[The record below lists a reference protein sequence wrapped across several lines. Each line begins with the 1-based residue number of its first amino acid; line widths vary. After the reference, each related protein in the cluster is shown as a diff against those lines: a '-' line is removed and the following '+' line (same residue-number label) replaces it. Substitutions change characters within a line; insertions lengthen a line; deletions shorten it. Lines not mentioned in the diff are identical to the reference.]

1 LRALVTGASSGI
13 GKVFAEELAKR
24 GYDLV
29 LVARRKE
36 RLEKLAHDLSS
47 IYGVAVEPFVA
58 DLTDFDKLRE
68 LVERFSDIDLLINNA
83 GFGLISPFVEIDT
96 EKGLKMVDLNIR
108 ALYYLTKEFSKKMVK
123 RNGNEAGIINIAS
136 TAAFQPVP
144 GFATYAA
151 TKAFVLSLTEAFSK
165 ELEGRVKIMVVCPGP
180 TKTEF
185 FNVAGL
191 PNMRAKFIM
200 TPEKVVK
207 GSLRAF
213 EKGKRTYIP
222 GFFNKLLVFLQRF
235 VSRELALNVVARFF
249 YEKPE
254 GEV

>member
-1 LRALVTGASSGI
+1 MVTGASSGL
-13 GKVFAEELAKR
+13 GKVFAEELAKK
-24 GYDLV
+24 GYNLV

-36 RLEKLAHDLSS
+36 RLERLAHELSS
-47 IYGVAVEPFVA
+47 SYSVAVEIFAA
-58 DLTDFDKLRE
+58 DLTNFEKLRE
-68 LVERFSDIDLLINNA
+68 ITERFSNIDLLVNNA

-96 EKGLKMVDLNIR
+96 ETGLRMVDLNVR
-108 ALYYLTKEFSKKMVK
+108 ALYFLTKEFSKKMAK
-123 RNGNEAGIINIAS
+123 KNERVLGIINIAS

-151 TKAFVLSLTEAFSK
+151 TKAFVLNLTEAVSK
-165 ELEGRVKIMVVCPGP
+165 ELEGKVKVMAVCPGP

-200 TPEKVVK
+200 TPEKVVR
-207 GSLRAF
+207 GSLKAF

-235 VSRELALNVVARFF
+235 VSRGLVLKVAAIFF
-249 YEKPE
+249 FRRLK
-254 GEV
+254 VR